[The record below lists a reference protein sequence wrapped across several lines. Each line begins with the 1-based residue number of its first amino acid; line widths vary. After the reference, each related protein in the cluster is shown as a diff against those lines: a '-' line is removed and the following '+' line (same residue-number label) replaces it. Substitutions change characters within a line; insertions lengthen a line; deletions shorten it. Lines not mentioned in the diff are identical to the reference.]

1 MKLLNTLIL
10 ALFIP
15 LFAMAQEIDENIL
28 QNATYLERSK
38 EFKANPLK
46 KGQIVFFGNSITQ
59 AGQWDTYFPNQKPA
73 NRGISGDNTDGML
86 SRMHEVI
93 AAQPSK
99 LFLMAGVN
107 DISLQRDNA
116 TIIRQMRLLL
126 RQIKAGS
133 PDTQIYLQSAL
144 PLNAEKLKYSRLKGK
159 EIQIENYNTLLK
171 NLCNEF
177 GITYVDV
184 YSQLLEKP
192 LTLKTEYTQDG
203 LHINADAYAVWVKLI
218 KKHVE
223 E

>member
-15 LFAMAQEIDENIL
+15 LLAMGQEIDENIL

-93 AAQPSK
+93 AAQPTK
-99 LFLMAGVN
+99 LFLMAGIN

-133 PDTQIYLQSAL
+133 PDTKIYLQSAL

-159 EIQIENYNTLLK
+159 EIQVENYNTLLK
-171 NLCNEF
+171 NLSNEF
-177 GITYVDV
+177 GIVYVDI
-184 YSQLLEKP
+184 YSELLEKP
-192 LTLKTEYTQDG
+192 LTLKAEYTQDG

-218 KKHVE
+218 RKYVE

>member
-1 MKLLNTLIL
+1 MKLLNTLVL

-15 LFAMAQEIDENIL
+15 LFAMAQEFDENIL
-28 QNATYLERSK
+28 ENATYLERMQ
-38 EFKANPLK
+38 EFKKNPLT

-59 AGQWDTYFPNQKPA
+59 GGKWDTYFPKQKPA

-93 AAQPSK
+93 AAQPAK
-99 LFLMAGVN
+99 LFLMAGIN

-116 TIIRQMRLLL
+116 TVIRQMRLLL
-126 RQIKAGS
+126 RQVKAGS
-133 PDTQIYLQSAL
+133 PDTKIYLQSAL

-177 GITYVDV
+177 DITYVDV

-192 LTLKTEYTQDG
+192 LTLKAEYTQDG
-203 LHINADAYAVWVKLI
+203 LHINAEAYAVWVKLI
-218 KKHVE
+218 KEYVE